1 MDVREESSASTRLS
15 KVFSPNSMS
24 CVPGTP
30 LTLQSGW
37 IDFAKYSL
45 SSGVLYMSSME
56 NPILLFLQPSL
67 RTNCTNSDKV
77 VFPEPWPPVKQM
89 K

>member
-1 MDVREESSASTRLS
+1 MGVREASLACTRLS

-30 LTLQSGW
+30 LTLQRGW
-37 IDFAKYSL
+37 TDLAKYSL

-56 NPILLFLQPSL
+56 NPILLFLQPFL
-67 RTNCTNSDKV
+67 RTNCTNSDRV
-77 VFPEPWPPVKQM
+77 VFPEP
-89 K
+89 